1 MIKFTLFMQVCS
13 LVVGLCNEPQ
23 QHNITFDNYYDC
35 VLTGTLITA
44 KTFENLGDDYVNRTQ
59 AIVKS
64 WCAKEIIKEEK
75 PNKKKIELKGN
86 PVWTRIKKQ
95 KL

>member
-23 QHNITFDNYYDC
+23 QHTVTYDSYYNC

-44 KTFENLGDDYVNRTQ
+44 KTLENLGEDYVNRTQ

-64 WCAKEIIKEEK
+64 WCAKEIINEEK
-75 PNKKKIELKGN
+75 QKEKKIKLKGN
-86 PVWTRIKKQ
+86 PV
-95 KL
+95 

>member
-1 MIKFTLFMQVCS
+1 MLENYLRSIMVKFTLFMQVCS

-86 PVWTRIKKQ
+86 PV
-95 KL
+95 

>member
-64 WCAKEIIKEEK
+64 WCGKEIIKEDK

-86 PVWTRIKKQ
+86 PV
-95 KL
+95 

>member
-44 KTFENLGDDYVNRTQ
+44 KTFENLGEDYVN
-59 AIVKS
+59 S
-64 WCAKEIIKEEK
+64 YC
-75 PNKKKIELKGN
+75 
-86 PVWTRIKKQ
+86 
-95 KL
+95 